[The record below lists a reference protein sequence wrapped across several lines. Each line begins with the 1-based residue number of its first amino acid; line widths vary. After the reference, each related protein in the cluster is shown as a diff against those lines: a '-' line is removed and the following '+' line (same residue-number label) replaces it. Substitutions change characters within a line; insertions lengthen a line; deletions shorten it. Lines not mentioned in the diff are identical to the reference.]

1 MEYPNQ
7 PLVNLNERVLEGISL
22 MRQAVMYGLSAEWR
36 LWRS

>member
-1 MEYPNQ
+1 MEYSIQ

-22 MRQAVMYGLSAEWR
+22 MRQPVMYGLSAERR